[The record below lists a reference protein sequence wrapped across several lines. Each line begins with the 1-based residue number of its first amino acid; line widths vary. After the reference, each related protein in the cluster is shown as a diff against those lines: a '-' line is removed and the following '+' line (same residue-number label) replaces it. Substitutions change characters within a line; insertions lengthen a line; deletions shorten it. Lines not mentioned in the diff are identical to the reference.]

1 MTYKKGSMLTA
12 FHARYYALDLSR
24 RGLAGE
30 VDAVGT
36 ALFDAQVDLNPHQ
49 IEAALVG
56 MQASAEQ
63 GRLLADEVGLGKTI
77 EAALVLCQRWA
88 ERRRRLLV
96 ICPAALR
103 KQWAQELEEKLGLP
117 VAIVDARRPEGNPF
131 DQRAVVVCSYQYA
144 ARRAAALTAISWD
157 LVVVDEAHRLRNAWK
172 SESRLGRPLL
182 EALGAVPKLLLTA
195 TPLQN
200 SLLEL
205 YGIVSVIDQK
215 TFGDA
220 AAFRSRFMKGT
231 PDYEELKRRL
241 SSVCQRTLRR
251 AVLPYIRFTER
262 RSLTWKF
269 TSSPIER
276 HLYDAVSDFL
286 ARDDLTSLP
295 VQQRGLITMVLR
307 KLLASSSHAIAGGLS
322 TLRARLE
329 DAAHAAEHD
338 PGDDFS
344 DEGFDDGWLD
354 DPADE
359 LPLNDGEPAKW
370 TLADE
375 IAEIDRL
382 IGMAHGVQTDRKALA
397 LLDALSA
404 GFSEIRTLGAAEKA
418 VVFTESRRT
427 QDWLRHW
434 LERHGYAGRIVC
446 FNGSNDDA
454 DARAILAAWERR
466 HSDAKAASRTAS
478 MRAALV
484 EHFRDSGTLLI
495 ATEAGAEGLNL
506 QFCSLVVNYDLPWNP
521 QRVEQRIGRCHR
533 YGQKHDVVV
542 VNFLDD
548 GNAADARVLELLT
561 DKCQIFDGVF
571 GASDE
576 VLGAI
581 EGGVGLEVKIHRI
594 FRTCRTPDAIE
605 AAFAALRQEMDD
617 TIKQREAHARKALLD
632 HFDAEVH
639 DKLKVRLDEARLRL
653 DRIGRQF
660 WSLTRWALS
669 DVATFDPERYRFRL
683 LRAPLPSVPTGE
695 YELVSREAQGVA
707 EAFVYRVSHP
717 LGEHVVHT
725 GLAAET
731 PLARVT
737 FDVSHHPLKVTI
749 VEALRGRS
757 GWLTLERLRI
767 TGLAEEEH
775 LLLSGVD
782 DEGRDL
788 DAETL
793 DRLMTVDASA
803 VRAVDACPA
812 MDRLTTAAER
822 MRGAVVAQA
831 ADRNQAEFRQAR
843 ERLERWA
850 DDQIRGAEAAI
861 TEIRHELRALERR
874 ARQAETLQEHREV
887 QEQVTQ
893 AEDRQRRAR
902 VRVFNIEDEVRARR
916 NQLLDELDKRVAQ
929 RSVAETVFRI
939 AWTVE

>member
-1 MTYKKGSMLTA
+1 MLTP

-117 VAIVDARRPEGNPF
+117 VVLVDARRPDGNPF

-144 ARRAAALTAISWD
+144 ARRAAALTAMSWD
-157 LVVVDEAHRLRNAWK
+157 LVVIDEAHRLRNAWK

-182 EALGAVPKLLLTA
+182 DALGASPKLLLTA

-205 YGIVSVIDQK
+205 YGIISVIDQK

-231 PDYEELKRRL
+231 PDFEELKRRL
-241 SSVCQRTLRR
+241 APVCQRTLRR

-269 TSSPIER
+269 TSSPVER
-276 HLYDAVSDFL
+276 QLYDAVSDFL

-295 VQQRGLITMVLR
+295 VQQRGLTTMVLR
-307 KLLASSSHAIAGGLS
+307 KLLASSSRAIAGGLS
-322 TLRARLE
+322 TVRARLE
-329 DAAHAAEHD
+329 DVAAAAEHD

-354 DPADE
+354 DLADE
-359 LPLNDGEPAKW
+359 LPITDDQPARW

-382 IGMAHGVQTDRKALA
+382 IGMAHTVQTDRKALA

-404 GFSEIRTLGAAEKA
+404 GFAEMRALGAAEKA

-427 QDWLRHW
+427 QDWLRQW

-454 DARAILAAWERR
+454 EARAILDAWERR
-466 HSDAKAASRTAS
+466 HPDAKTGSRTANI
-478 MRAALV
+478 RAALV
-484 EHFRDSGTLLI
+484 DHFRESGTLFI

-533 YGQKHDVVV
+533 YGQMHDVVV

-561 DKCQIFDGVF
+561 DKCQLFDGVF

-581 EGGVGLEVKIHRI
+581 EGGVGLELKLHRI
-594 FRTCRTPDAIE
+594 FRTCRTPEAI
-605 AAFAALRQEMDD
+605 ASAFAALRQEMDD
-617 TIKQREAHARKALLD
+617 TIKLREAHARKALLD
-632 HFDAEVH
+632 HFDADVH

-669 DVATFDPERYRFRL
+669 DVATFDQDRYRFRL
-683 LRAPLPSVPTGE
+683 HRSPLSSAPTGE
-695 YELVSREAQGVA
+695 YELVSRDAQGVA

-717 LGEHVVHT
+717 LGEHVVQA

-749 VEALRGRS
+749 VETLRGRS

-793 DRLMTVDASA
+793 DRLMTVEASA
-803 VRAVDACPA
+803 VQALETCPA
-812 MDRLTTAAER
+812 VERLTSAADRL
-822 MRGAVVAQA
+822 RGAVVAQA

-861 TEIRHELRALERR
+861 TEVRHELRALERR
-874 ARQAETLQEHREV
+874 ARQAETLLDHREL
-887 QEQVTQ
+887 QQQVTE
-893 AEDRQRRAR
+893 AEERQRRAR
-902 VRVFNIEDEVRARR
+902 MRVFNIEDEVRARR

-929 RSVAETVFRI
+929 RSVTETVFRI